1 MKRILPYPLLSL
13 SLLVMWLLLNQSLG
27 LGQILLGAF
36 IAVMAGLVTAALD
49 PPKPKVR
56 SYLAILKLLWV
67 VVIDVLRSNIEVVG
81 VILSGRSRETN
92 RFIEIPLE
100 LRDRVGLT
108 ILACIITATP
118 GSAWLNYDSFRGV
131 VLIHVLDLQDEA
143 VWIATVKQRYEALL
157 LEIFQ

>member
-1 MKRILPYPLLSL
+1 
-13 SLLVMWLLLNQSLG
+13 
-27 LGQILLGAF
+27 
-36 IAVMAGLVTAALD
+36 
-49 PPKPKVR
+49 
-56 SYLAILKLLWV
+56 
-67 VVIDVLRSNIEVVG
+67 
-81 VILSGRSRETN
+81 N

>member
-56 SYLAILKLLWV
+56 SYFAILKLLWV
-67 VVIDVLRSNIEVVG
+67 VTIDVLRSNIEVVG

>member
-1 MKRILPYPLLSL
+1 LKRILPYPLLSL

-56 SYLAILKLLWV
+56 SYFAILKLLWV
-67 VVIDVLRSNIEVVG
+67 VTIDVLRSNIEVVG

>member
-56 SYLAILKLLWV
+56 SYFAILKLLWV
-67 VVIDVLRSNIEVVG
+67 VTIDVLRSNIEVVG

-118 GSAWLNYDSFRGV
+118 GSAWLNYESFRGV

>member
-1 MKRILPYPLLSL
+1 LKRILPYPLLSL

>member
-1 MKRILPYPLLSL
+1 LKRILPYPLLSL

-56 SYLAILKLLWV
+56 SYFAILKLLWV

>member
-56 SYLAILKLLWV
+56 SYFAILKLLWV